1 MAMKMLLSKFSEL
14 QLEIAFNPSGEKNI
28 MPRWTKA
35 ASESDAMFGFVAGIL
50 VMDALFV
57 WLLTDTI
64 WAVPLLLF
72 AMGMIMAFDTL
83 FPYGR
88 QLFAISWTGGIIAG
102 CFAVLFAN
110 AYGFLYWS
118 EGRADNQSF

>member
-1 MAMKMLLSKFSEL
+1 
-14 QLEIAFNPSGEKNI
+14 

-35 ASESDAMFGFVAGIL
+35 ASESDAIFGFVAGIL
-50 VMDALFV
+50 VMGSLFI

-64 WAVPLLLF
+64 WIVPLTLF
-72 AMGMIMAFDTL
+72 VMGIITAFDTL

-110 AYGFLYWS
+110 AYGFLYWIATVAAIAFLLHILVKLVK
-118 EGRADNQSF
+118 RASK